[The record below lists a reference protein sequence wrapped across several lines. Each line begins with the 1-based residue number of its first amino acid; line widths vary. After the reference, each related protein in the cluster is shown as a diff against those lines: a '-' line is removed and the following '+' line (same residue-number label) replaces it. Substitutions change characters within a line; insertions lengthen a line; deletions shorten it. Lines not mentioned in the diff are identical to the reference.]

1 MKYKLNPHL
10 AYRKIGE
17 FLYVVDSKT
26 SMLYKFNETA
36 EIVFECIKKC
46 LDVDKIVEK
55 IVSEYEVEESVARS
69 DVEEIIKEM
78 LEKNIIEIEK

>member
-26 SMLYKFNETA
+26 SMLHKFNETA
-36 EIVFECIKKC
+36 QLVFECIKKC
-46 LDVDKIVEK
+46 YDVEEIVKKIVEEYDVDEK
-55 IVSEYEVEESVARS
+55 IAKS

-78 LEKNIIEIEK
+78 QEKKLIEIKK

>member
-1 MKYKLNPHL
+1 MKYKINPYL

-46 LDVDKIVEK
+46 CDVDKIVEK

-78 LEKNIIEIEK
+78 LEKNIIEVEK